1 MPAFNPWRNVR
12 GLPASVWIIA
22 ATSFVNRAGTMVLP
36 FMVLYVTKQ
45 LGVAVAMA
53 GLSLTVYGIGGIVS
67 APVMGRLCDR
77 LGPLVVLRLTL
88 WCSGLMLFAFPFV
101 KTFHTA
107 LWLTFVWAFVIEGV
121 RPATLSAVT
130 SSVGSEQRKAAVALN
145 RLAINLGMSIG
156 PAVGGFLAAH
166 SFRLL
171 FVADGVTSLA
181 AGLVLTALLAWR
193 GESHHLAATARRVDA
208 AAAAHASG
216 ARKAILHDRGA
227 LVFFT
232 AMLLTSMVFLQGE
245 GAMPVYLVRDLHFS
259 ESFYGLLF
267 VVNTLMIVAIEVPL
281 NGIMERWPH
290 WRAMVLGALLF
301 AIGFG
306 ALGLISSY
314 AGVIAITVV
323 WTFGEM
329 VLFPS
334 SGAHVGDIAPPGWIG
349 EYMGMYS
356 MTFSIAMVLG
366 PWAGTALLDHLGP
379 SIMWAIAFGVGV
391 LAAATMALLPRIGR
405 AREPVAEAAAGS
417 L

>member
-1 MPAFNPWRNVR
+1 MPSFNPWRNVR

-36 FMVLYVTKQ
+36 FMVLYVAKQ

-77 LGPLVVLRLTL
+77 IGPLAVLRLTL
-88 WCSGLMLFAFPFV
+88 WSSGLMLFAFPFV
-101 KTFHTA
+101 TTFHAA

-130 SSVGSEQRKAAVALN
+130 SAVGSEQRKAAVALN

-156 PAVGGFLAAH
+156 PAVGGFLAAR
-166 SFRLL
+166 SFKLL

-193 GESHHLAATARRVDA
+193 GESHHLATVSRRVEA
-208 AAAAHASG
+208 PSASRPAG
-216 ARKAILHDRGA
+216 ARTAILRDRGA

-232 AMLLTSMVFLQGE
+232 AMLLTSMVFLQAE

-267 VVNTLMIVAIEVPL
+267 LVNTLMIVAIEVPL

-290 WRAMVLGALLF
+290 WRAMVLGALLL
-301 AIGFG
+301 AVGFG
-306 ALGLISSY
+306 ALGVVHTWGGII
-314 AGVIAITVV
+314 GITVV

-334 SGAHVGDIAPPGWIG
+334 SGAHVGDIAPPGRIG

-366 PWAGTALLDHLGP
+366 PWAGTALLDHFGR
-379 SIMWAIAFGVGV
+379 SVMWGTAFGVGV
-391 LAAATMALLPRIGR
+391 LGAGTMALLPRIG
-405 AREPVAEAAAGS
+405 ASAPVVEAAAGS